1 MTNAVHRMFSRIA
14 PRYDRANRWM
24 SFGTDQRVRRRAVS
38 LSEVRPGDAVLDCA
52 TGTGDLA
59 LLFDQ
64 AMGGRG
70 RVVGTDFNADMLAL
84 AERKTGARG
93 ERLEWQVQ
101 DTQELQFPD
110 ETFDIVSIA
119 YGIRNVENPDR
130 ALASMHR
137 VLKPGGRL
145 VVLEFGQPP
154 AALKPFYL
162 MYNRFVIPLI
172 GGLAGGDRDA
182 YRYLQRTS
190 DAFPYGESF
199 VGMIRAAGHWRS
211 VIARPAM
218 FGVNYIY
225 VATRGE
231 KPADEK
237 STRESAETDASD
249 A

>member
-24 SFGTDQRVRRRAVS
+24 SFGTDQRVRRRAVKMS
-38 LSEVRPGDAVLDCA
+38 GVRPGDAVLDCA

-59 LLFDQ
+59 LLFHE
-64 AMGGRG
+64 AMDGRG
-70 RVVGTDFNADMLAL
+70 RVVGTDFNADMLEL
-84 AERKTGARG
+84 AERKTGPDG
-93 ERLEWQVQ
+93 NGIEWLVQ
-101 DTQELQFPD
+101 DTQALEFAD
-110 ETFDIVSIA
+110 RSFDVVSIA
-119 YGIRNVENPDR
+119 YGIRNVEDPER

-162 MYNRFVIPLI
+162 VYNRFVIPLI

-190 DAFPYGESF
+190 DAFPYGEAF
-199 VGMIRAAGHWRS
+199 VRMIRAAGRWQS
-211 VIARPAM
+211 VVARPVM
-218 FGVNYIY
+218 FGVNYVY
-225 VATRGE
+225 VATR
-231 KPADEK
+231 ADE
-237 STRESAETDASD
+237 
-249 A
+249 